1 VVQWDCSCPLCSI
14 DVKPWTVLSQHSSGQ
29 PFPAP
34 RPPPLGLP
42 TLGTWPDRHYI
53 SKVPSSRSQ
62 SLVLSSQCHVSALC
76 PISRS
81 YLHVPSPNPVSM
93 SHLHVPSPCPTHT
106 FHPYVPFL
114 CPIPLSYPCVPFL
127 CPCPVSQLHV
137 PALHPGLT
145 SQPCRLISLSWS
157 LQGEAEICV
166 PARCAMSCC
175 TMPCCSVPYC
185 GCPGLEGH
193 WLQAWMSFR

>member
-1 VVQWDCSCPLCSI
+1 MDR
-14 DVKPWTVLSQHSSGQ
+14 VLSQHSSGQ

-93 SHLHVPSPCPTHT
+93 SHLHVPSPSPISTSHFMSHLHIPSSCSISMSHLHIPSS
-106 FHPYVPFL
+106 
-114 CPIPLSYPCVPFL
+114 CPIST
-127 CPCPVSQLHV
+127 SHLHV
-137 PALHPGLT
+137 PPPRPISRPCPPYQLHCCD
-145 SQPCRLISLSWS
+145 SS
-157 LQGEAEICV
+157 
-166 PARCAMSCC
+166 SCSHHR
-175 TMPCCSVPYC
+175 PWRHS
-185 GCPGLEGH
+185 
-193 WLQAWMSFR
+193 S